1 VKEAL
6 IIAFL
11 GGLVTFSAFGAAILA
26 VLAGGNVLDNVA
38 QFWVDRRRQRVSRG
52 ETESGQREAERRG
65 VVSGILSG
73 SVAVIQGFS
82 GTGMVGCG
90 LWLLF
95 AAEDW
100 KHPVLIA
107 ICYWTGVVF
116 FIADA
121 ILITV
126 LTGAAVLLVGVLPLF
141 TKPSPDQGQ
150 APPPAPQ
157 QPHLQQSSDTEI
169 QGAVPENPAKD

>member
-1 VKEAL
+1 MSHNRRVKEAL

-38 QFWVDRRRQRVSRG
+38 EFWVARRRQRVSRG
-52 ETESGQREAERRG
+52 KTETDQREAQRRG

-73 SVAVIQGFS
+73 SVAVIQVFS

-107 ICYWTGVVF
+107 ICYWMGVVF

-141 TKPSPDQGQ
+141 TKPSPNQGPDQEPDQGPQQ
-150 APPPAPQ
+150 APPSAPQ
-157 QPHLQQSSDTEI
+157 QAT
-169 QGAVPENPAKD
+169 

>member
-1 VKEAL
+1 MSHNRRVKEVL

-11 GGLVTFSAFGAAILA
+11 GALVTFSAFGAAILA

-38 QFWVDRRRQRVSRG
+38 EFWVARRRQRVSRG
-52 ETESGQREAERRG
+52 IAETGQREARRRG

-73 SVAVIQGFS
+73 SVAVIQVFS
-82 GTGMVGCG
+82 GTGTVGCG

-116 FIADA
+116 FLADA

-141 TKPSPDQGQ
+141 TEPGPNPEPDQ
-150 APPPAPQ
+150 APPSAPQ
-157 QPHLQQSSDTEI
+157 Q
-169 QGAVPENPAKD
+169 AA

>member
-1 VKEAL
+1 MSHNRRVKEVL

-11 GGLVTFSAFGAAILA
+11 GALVTFSAFGAAILA

-38 QFWVDRRRQRVSRG
+38 EFWVARRRQRVSRG
-52 ETESGQREAERRG
+52 IAETGQREARRRG

-73 SVAVIQGFS
+73 SVAVIQVFS
-82 GTGMVGCG
+82 GTGTVGCG

-116 FIADA
+116 FLADA

-141 TKPSPDQGQ
+141 TKPGPNPEPDH
-150 APPPAPQ
+150 APPSAPQ
-157 QPHLQQSSDTEI
+157 Q
-169 QGAVPENPAKD
+169 AA